1 MAYLEDLSNSLESTT
16 ALTTRLTGSLAARFS
31 VNVRYESDPPLGRE
45 QTDTTTRAS
54 LVYSF

>member
-1 MAYLEDLSNSLESTT
+1 
-16 ALTTRLTGSLAARFS
+16 
-31 VNVRYESDPPLGRE
+31 VRYESEPPFGRE